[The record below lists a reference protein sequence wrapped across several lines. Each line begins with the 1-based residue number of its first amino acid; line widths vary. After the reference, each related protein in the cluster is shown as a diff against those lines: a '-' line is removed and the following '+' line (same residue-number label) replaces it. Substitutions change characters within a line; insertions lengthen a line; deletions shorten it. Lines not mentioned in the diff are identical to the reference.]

1 MVFKWLE
8 KKEKIYVKDYV
19 DDILFIVLELQND
32 GVCVCIKSEL
42 LYKDVMADSNKI
54 GGDT

>member
-8 KKEKIYVKDYV
+8 KKEKIHVKDYV
-19 DDILFIVLELQND
+19 DNILFIVLELQND

-42 LYKDVMADSNKI
+42 SYKDVMADSNKI